1 MCIYIQ
7 CYLKSVLKP
16 VILNLKLKHSVN
28 ATDQAGILHLSGSF
42 HTTFKDSKKMCIA
55 FLA

>member
-1 MCIYIQ
+1 MLFKICFKT
-7 CYLKSVLKP
+7 CHPKFKVKTS
-16 VILNLKLKHSVN
+16 HSVN